1 MLLSTKSY
9 GDLCE
14 FPDSWKEP
22 FSFWDRMQ
30 HHTVDVSGGRA
41 IELIK
46 AMIEEYMA
54 LFATDKFNICADET
68 FDLGKGKSKP
78 LADEKGVHR
87 LYIDYVKELC
97 EFLVAKGKKPM
108 FWGDIICAQPE
119 LIKELPEET
128 VCLTWG
134 YAAEQRE
141 HEAKVMAE
149 AGARQYLC
157 PGVGGWNQWMT
168 WWRTATKYRTD
179 VRLCEKIPCGRCSEH
194 RLGDCGH
201 INQPDFSLPGMIYGA
216 VFSWETIP
224 TALRS

>member
-1 MLLSTKSY
+1 
-9 GDLCE
+9 
-14 FPDSWKEP
+14 
-22 FSFWDRMQ
+22 
-30 HHTVDVSGGRA
+30 
-41 IELIK
+41 
-46 AMIEEYMA
+46 
-54 LFATDKFNICADET
+54 
-68 FDLGKGKSKP
+68 
-78 LADEKGVHR
+78 
-87 LYIDYVKELC
+87 
-97 EFLVAKGKKPM
+97 M

-157 PGVGGWNQWMT
+157 PGVGGWNQWMNLVENSYKNIA
-168 WWRTATKYRTD
+168 RMCGYARKYHAEGVLNTD
-179 VRLCEKIPCGRCSEH
+179 W
-194 RLGDCGH
+194 GDCGH